1 MRTKDLYDENNTLK
15 LTVVFGLATGAVL
28 TYGQPAYAE
37 NTALETSA
45 TEVVAL
51 PTDPVTPV
59 PADNA
64 GDDSPAESETTVDVP
79 TVPTDSTVP
88 TDLTVPMTPTNT
100 TEEISVDPTLPTE
113 TSGETTETPEEP
125 VNPDV
130 PVVTPETPVTPG
142 ATETPTDSSV
152 VPPSEQP
159 NTTEPSTT
167 VVTDNQPTTP
177 TTPQVSEN
185 NNTQAAPLQP
195 QVDPAPTVEED
206 FEPIVTD
213 QGYTVISTENSV
225 VTVAN
230 VDGTR
235 STGRAEDFGGVT
247 NQNGTVSF
255 ITKEGKKETL
265 PETGV
270 IENIALTLLGFLLL
284 LFGFVISGKNNTP
297 ESRYIYL

>member
-1 MRTKDLYDENNTLK
+1 MRTKDLYDENETLK
-15 LTVVFGLATGAVL
+15 LTLVFGLATGAVL

-37 NTALETSA
+37 NTAVESSA
-45 TEVVAL
+45 TEVIAL
-51 PTDPVTPV
+51 PSDPVAPV
-59 PADNA
+59 PVDNA

-88 TDLTVPMTPTNT
+88 MTPTNT
-100 TEEISVDPTLPTE
+100 TEEIPVDPTLPTE
-113 TSGETTETPEEP
+113 TSGETTETPEAPKES
-125 VNPDV
+125 
-130 PVVTPETPVTPG
+130 
-142 ATETPTDSSV
+142 ETPTTPGMTETLTDSTV

-159 NTTEPSTT
+159 NTTEPSTA

-177 TTPQVSEN
+177 TTPQATEN
-185 NNTQAAPLQP
+185 NNTQTAPLQP
-195 QVDPAPTVEED
+195 QVDPSPTVEED

-230 VDGTR
+230 VDGTK
-235 STGRAEDFGGVT
+235 STGKAEDFGGVT

-270 IENIALTLLGFLLL
+270 VENIALTLLGFLLL
-284 LFGFVISGKNNTP
+284 LFGFTISGKNNTS

>member
-51 PTDPVTPV
+51 PTDRVTPV

-88 TDLTVPMTPTNT
+88 MTPTNT
-100 TEEISVDPTLPTE
+100 TEEIPVDPTLPTE
-113 TSGETTETPEEP
+113 TSGETTETPEAPKES
-125 VNPDV
+125 
-130 PVVTPETPVTPG
+130 ETPTTPG
-142 ATETPTDSSV
+142 MTETPIDSTV

-159 NTTEPSTT
+159 NTTEPSTA

-177 TTPQVSEN
+177 TTPQATEN
-185 NNTQAAPLQP
+185 NNTQTAPLQP
-195 QVDPAPTVEED
+195 QVDPSPTVEED

-230 VDGTR
+230 VDGTK
-235 STGRAEDFGGVT
+235 STGKAEDFGGVT

-270 IENIALTLLGFLLL
+270 VENIALTLLGFLLL
-284 LFGFVISGKNNTP
+284 LFGFTISGKNNTS

>member
-1 MRTKDLYDENNTLK
+1 MQHMRTKDLYDENNTLK

-59 PADNA
+59 P
-64 GDDSPAESETTVDVP
+64 
-79 TVPTDSTVP
+79 TDS
-88 TDLTVPMTPTNT
+88 TVPMTPTNT
-100 TEEISVDPTLPTE
+100 TEEIPVEPTLPAE
-113 TSGETTETPEEP
+113 TSGETTETPEAPKES
-125 VNPDV
+125 
-130 PVVTPETPVTPG
+130 ETPTTPG
-142 ATETPTDSSV
+142 TTETPTDSTV

-159 NTTEPSTT
+159 NTTEPATT
-167 VVTDNQPTTP
+167 VGIDSQPTTP
-177 TTPQVSEN
+177 TTPQATEN
-185 NNTQAAPLQP
+185 NNTQTAPLQP

-225 VTVAN
+225 VTIAN
-230 VDGTR
+230 VDGTTT
-235 STGRAEDFGGVT
+235 TGRAEDFGGVT
-247 NQNGTVSF
+247 NQNGTISF

-270 IENIALTLLGFLLL
+270 VENIALTLLGFLLL
-284 LFGFVISGKNNTP
+284 LFGFTISGKNNTS

>member
-1 MRTKDLYDENNTLK
+1 MRTKDLYDENNALK

-79 TVPTDSTVP
+79 TDS
-88 TDLTVPMTPTNT
+88 TVPMTPTNT
-100 TEEISVDPTLPTE
+100 TEEIPVDPTLPTE
-113 TSGETTETPEEP
+113 TSGETTETPEAPKES
-125 VNPDV
+125 
-130 PVVTPETPVTPG
+130 ETPTTPG
-142 ATETPTDSSV
+142 MTETPTDSTV

-159 NTTEPSTT
+159 NTTEPSTA
-167 VVTDNQPTTP
+167 VATDNQPTTP
-177 TTPQVSEN
+177 TTPQATEN
-185 NNTQAAPLQP
+185 NNIQVAPLQP

-235 STGRAEDFGGVT
+235 STGKAEDFGGVT

-270 IENIALTLLGFLLL
+270 VENIALTLLGFLLL
-284 LFGFVISGKNNTP
+284 LFGFVTSGKNNMSD
-297 ESRYIYL
+297 SRYIYL

>member
-1 MRTKDLYDENNTLK
+1 MRTKDLYDENETLK
-15 LTVVFGLATGAVL
+15 LTLVFGLATGAIL
-28 TYGQPAYAE
+28 AYGQPAYAE
-37 NTALETSA
+37 NTAVETSA
-45 TEVVAL
+45 TEVIAL
-51 PTDPVTPV
+51 PSDPVAPALVDNTEDSSLVETPT
-59 PADNA
+59 
-64 GDDSPAESETTVDVP
+64 ESEKAVEVP
-79 TVPTDSTVP
+79 TEPTA
-88 TDLTVPMTPTNT
+88 PTNP
-100 TEEISVDPTLPTE
+100 TEETPVDPTLPTE
-113 TSGETTETPEEP
+113 TPGVTPETPEEP
-125 VNPDV
+125 VNPV
-130 PVVTPETPVTPG
+130 SPVETPETPVTPG

-159 NTTEPSTT
+159 STTEPSTA

-177 TTPQVSEN
+177 TTPQATEN
-185 NNTQAAPLQP
+185 NNTQTAPLQP
-195 QVDPAPTVEED
+195 QVDPSPTVEED

-230 VDGTR
+230 VDGTK
-235 STGRAEDFGGVT
+235 STGKAEDFGGVT

-270 IENIALTLLGFLLL
+270 VENIALTLLGFLLL
-284 LFGFVISGKNNTP
+284 LFGFTISGKNNTS

>member
-1 MRTKDLYDENNTLK
+1 MQHMRTKDLYDENNTLK

-79 TVPTDSTVP
+79 TVPTDSTF
-88 TDLTVPMTPTNT
+88 PMTPTNT
-100 TEEISVDPTLPTE
+100 TEEIPVDPTLPTE
-113 TSGETTETPEEP
+113 TSGETTETPEAPKES
-125 VNPDV
+125 
-130 PVVTPETPVTPG
+130 ETPTTPG
-142 ATETPTDSSV
+142 MTETPTDSTV

-159 NTTEPSTT
+159 NTTEPSTA

-177 TTPQVSEN
+177 TTPQATEN
-185 NNTQAAPLQP
+185 NNTQTAPLQP
-195 QVDPAPTVEED
+195 QVDPSPTVEED

-230 VDGTR
+230 VDGTK
-235 STGRAEDFGGVT
+235 STGKAEDFGGVT

-270 IENIALTLLGFLLL
+270 VENIALTLLGFLLL
-284 LFGFVISGKNNTP
+284 LFGFTISGKNNTS

>member
-1 MRTKDLYDENNTLK
+1 MRTKDLYDENETLK
-15 LTVVFGLATGAVL
+15 LPLVFGLATWAIL
-28 TYGQPAYAE
+28 AYGQPAYAE
-37 NTALETSA
+37 NTAVETSA

-51 PTDPVTPV
+51 PSDPVAPV
-59 PADNA
+59 PVDNTEN
-64 GDDSPAESETTVDVP
+64 GSPVETPAESETAVEVP
-79 TVPTDSTVP
+79 TEPT
-88 TDLTVPMTPTNT
+88 TPPNT
-100 TEEISVDPTLPTE
+100 SEETPVDPTLPTE
-113 TSGETTETPEEP
+113 TPGESSETPEAPKES
-125 VNPDV
+125 
-130 PVVTPETPVTPG
+130 ETPTTPG
-142 ATETPTDSSV
+142 TTETPTDSTV

-159 NTTEPSTT
+159 NTTEPSTA

-177 TTPQVSEN
+177 TTPQATEN
-185 NNTQAAPLQP
+185 NNTQTAPLQP
-195 QVDPAPTVEED
+195 QVAPSPTVEED

-230 VDGTR
+230 VDGTK
-235 STGRAEDFGGVT
+235 STGKAEDFGGVT

-270 IENIALTLLGFLLL
+270 VENIALTLLGFLLL
-284 LFGFVISGKNNTP
+284 LFGFTISGKNNTS

>member
-1 MRTKDLYDENNTLK
+1 MRTKDLYDENETLK
-15 LTVVFGLATGAVL
+15 LTLVFGLATGAIL
-28 TYGQPAYAE
+28 AYGQPAYAE
-37 NTALETSA
+37 NTAVETSA

-64 GDDSPAESETTVDVP
+64 GDDSPAESETTVEVP
-79 TVPTDSTVP
+79 TEPT
-88 TDLTVPMTPTNT
+88 TPTNT
-100 TEEISVDPTLPTE
+100 AEETPVDPTSP
-113 TSGETTETPEEP
+113 TETPEEP
-125 VNPDV
+125 EKPDA
-130 PVVTPETPVTPG
+130 PVETPETPVSPG
-142 ATETPTDSSV
+142 TSETPTEPSV

-167 VVTDNQPTTP
+167 NGGDNQPTTP
-177 TTPQVSEN
+177 TTPQATEN
-185 NNTQAAPLQP
+185 KNTQVSPLQP
-195 QVDPAPTVEED
+195 QVDPAPTVAED

-230 VDGTR
+230 VDGTK
-235 STGRAEDFGGVT
+235 STGKAEDFGGVT

-270 IENIALTLLGFLLL
+270 VENIALTLLGFLLL
-284 LFGFVISGKNNTP
+284 LFGFTISDKNNTS

>member
-79 TVPTDSTVP
+79 TDSTVP
-88 TDLTVPMTPTNT
+88 ITPTNT
-100 TEEISVDPTLPTE
+100 TEEILVDPTLPTE
-113 TSGETTETPEEP
+113 TSGETTETPEAPKES
-125 VNPDV
+125 
-130 PVVTPETPVTPG
+130 ETPTTPG
-142 ATETPTDSSV
+142 MTETPTDSTV

-159 NTTEPSTT
+159 NTTEPSTA
-167 VVTDNQPTTP
+167 VVTENQPTTP
-177 TTPQVSEN
+177 TTPQATEN
-185 NNTQAAPLQP
+185 NNTQTAPLQP
-195 QVDPAPTVEED
+195 QVDPSPTVEED

-230 VDGTR
+230 VDGTK
-235 STGRAEDFGGVT
+235 STGKAEDFGGVT

-270 IENIALTLLGFLLL
+270 VENIALTLLGFLLL
-284 LFGFVISGKNNTP
+284 LFGFTISGKNNTS

>member
-64 GDDSPAESETTVDVP
+64 GDDSPAESEMTVDVP

-88 TDLTVPMTPTNT
+88 MTPTNT
-100 TEEISVDPTLPTE
+100 TEEIPVDPTLPTE
-113 TSGETTETPEEP
+113 TSGETTETPEAPKES
-125 VNPDV
+125 
-130 PVVTPETPVTPG
+130 ETPTTPG
-142 ATETPTDSSV
+142 MTETPTDSTV

-159 NTTEPSTT
+159 NTTEPSTA

-177 TTPQVSEN
+177 TTPQATEN
-185 NNTQAAPLQP
+185 NNTQTAPLQP
-195 QVDPAPTVEED
+195 QVDPSPTVEED

-230 VDGTR
+230 VDGR
-235 STGRAEDFGGVT
+235 KSTGKAEDFGGVT

-270 IENIALTLLGFLLL
+270 VENIALTLLGFLLL
-284 LFGFVISGKNNTP
+284 LFGFTISGKNNTS

>member
-1 MRTKDLYDENNTLK
+1 MQHMRTKDLYDENNTLK

-64 GDDSPAESETTVDVP
+64 GDDSPAESETTVDVS
-79 TVPTDSTVP
+79 TVPTDS
-88 TDLTVPMTPTNT
+88 TVPMTPTNT
-100 TEEISVDPTLPTE
+100 TEEIPVDPTLPTE
-113 TSGETTETPEEP
+113 TSGETTETPEAPKES
-125 VNPDV
+125 
-130 PVVTPETPVTPG
+130 ETPTTPG
-142 ATETPTDSSV
+142 MTETPTDSTV

-167 VVTDNQPTTP
+167 NGGDNQPTTP
-177 TTPQVSEN
+177 TTPQATEN
-185 NNTQAAPLQP
+185 KNTQVSPLQP
-195 QVDPAPTVEED
+195 QVDPAPTVAED

-270 IENIALTLLGFLLL
+270 VENIALTLLGFLLL
-284 LFGFVISGKNNTP
+284 LFGFVISSKNNTS

>member
-1 MRTKDLYDENNTLK
+1 MRTKDLYDENETLK
-15 LTVVFGLATGAVL
+15 LPLVFGLATWAIL
-28 TYGQPAYAE
+28 AYGQPAYAE
-37 NTALETSA
+37 NTAVETSA

-51 PTDPVTPV
+51 PSDPVAPV
-59 PADNA
+59 PVDNTEN
-64 GDDSPAESETTVDVP
+64 GSPVETPSESETTVEVP
-79 TVPTDSTVP
+79 TEPTA
-88 TDLTVPMTPTNT
+88 PTNT
-100 TEEISVDPTLPTE
+100 TEETSVDPTSPTE
-113 TSGETTETPEEP
+113 TPGE
-125 VNPDV
+125 
-130 PVVTPETPVTPG
+130 TPETPVTPG
-142 ATETPTDSSV
+142 ETETPTDTSV

-177 TTPQVSEN
+177 TTPQATEN

-195 QVDPAPTVEED
+195 QVDPVPTVEED

-247 NQNGTVSF
+247 NQNGTVTF
-255 ITKEGKKETL
+255 ITKEGKKEAL

-270 IENIALTLLGFLLL
+270 VENIALTLLGFLLL
-284 LFGFVISGKNNTP
+284 LFGFVISGKNNSS

>member
-1 MRTKDLYDENNTLK
+1 MRTKDLYDENETLK
-15 LTVVFGLATGAVL
+15 LTLVFGLATGAIL
-28 TYGQPAYAE
+28 AYGQPAYAE
-37 NTALETSA
+37 NTAVETSA
-45 TEVVAL
+45 TEVIAL
-51 PTDPVTPV
+51 PSDPVAPV
-59 PADNA
+59 PVDNTEN
-64 GDDSPAESETTVDVP
+64 SSPVETPAESETTVEVP
-79 TVPTDSTVP
+79 TEPT
-88 TDLTVPMTPTNT
+88 TPTNT
-100 TEEISVDPTLPTE
+100 AEETPVDPTSP
-113 TSGETTETPEEP
+113 TETPEEP
-125 VNPDV
+125 EKPDA
-130 PVVTPETPVTPG
+130 PVETPETPVSPG
-142 ATETPTDSSV
+142 TSETPTEPSV

-167 VVTDNQPTTP
+167 NGGDNQPTTP
-177 TTPQVSEN
+177 TTPQATEN
-185 NNTQAAPLQP
+185 KNTQVSPLQP
-195 QVDPAPTVEED
+195 QVDPAPTVAED

-270 IENIALTLLGFLLL
+270 VENIALTLLGFLLL
-284 LFGFVISGKNNTP
+284 LFGFVISSKNNTS

>member
-1 MRTKDLYDENNTLK
+1 MQHMRTKDLYDENETLK
-15 LTVVFGLATGAVL
+15 LPLVFGLATWAIL
-28 TYGQPAYAE
+28 AYGQPAYAE
-37 NTALETSA
+37 NTAVETSA

-51 PTDPVTPV
+51 PSDPVAPV
-59 PADNA
+59 PVDNTEN
-64 GDDSPAESETTVDVP
+64 GSPVETPAESETAVEVP
-79 TVPTDSTVP
+79 TEPT
-88 TDLTVPMTPTNT
+88 TPPNT
-100 TEEISVDPTLPTE
+100 SEETPVDPTLPTE
-113 TSGETTETPEEP
+113 TPGESSETPEAPKES
-125 VNPDV
+125 
-130 PVVTPETPVTPG
+130 ETPTTPG
-142 ATETPTDSSV
+142 TTETPTDSTV

-159 NTTEPSTT
+159 NTTEPSTA

-177 TTPQVSEN
+177 TTPQATEN
-185 NNTQAAPLQP
+185 NNTQTAPLQP
-195 QVDPAPTVEED
+195 QVAPSPTVEED

-230 VDGTR
+230 VDGTK
-235 STGRAEDFGGVT
+235 STGKAEDFGGVT

-270 IENIALTLLGFLLL
+270 VENIALTLLGFLLL
-284 LFGFVISGKNNTP
+284 LFGFTISGKNNTS

>member
-59 PADNA
+59 P
-64 GDDSPAESETTVDVP
+64 
-79 TVPTDSTVP
+79 TDSTVP
-88 TDLTVPMTPTNT
+88 MTPMNT
-100 TEEISVDPTLPTE
+100 TEEILVDPTLPTE
-113 TSGETTETPEEP
+113 TSGEITETPEAPKES
-125 VNPDV
+125 
-130 PVVTPETPVTPG
+130 ETPTTPG
-142 ATETPTDSSV
+142 MTETPTDSTV

-159 NTTEPSTT
+159 NTTEPSTA
-167 VVTDNQPTTP
+167 VVTENQPTTP
-177 TTPQVSEN
+177 TTPQATEN
-185 NNTQAAPLQP
+185 NNTQTAPLQP
-195 QVDPAPTVEED
+195 QVDPSPTVEED

-230 VDGTR
+230 VDGTK
-235 STGRAEDFGGVT
+235 STGKAEDFGGVT

-270 IENIALTLLGFLLL
+270 VENIALTLLGFLLL
-284 LFGFVISGKNNTP
+284 LFGFTISGKNNTS

>member
-1 MRTKDLYDENNTLK
+1 MQHMRTKDLYDENETLK
-15 LTVVFGLATGAVL
+15 LPLVFGLATWAIL
-28 TYGQPAYAE
+28 AYGQPAYAE
-37 NTALETSA
+37 NTAVETSA

-51 PTDPVTPV
+51 PSDPVAPV
-59 PADNA
+59 PVDNTEN
-64 GDDSPAESETTVDVP
+64 GSPVETPSESETTVEVP
-79 TVPTDSTVP
+79 TEPTA
-88 TDLTVPMTPTNT
+88 PTNT
-100 TEEISVDPTLPTE
+100 TEETSVDPTSPTE
-113 TSGETTETPEEP
+113 TPGE
-125 VNPDV
+125 
-130 PVVTPETPVTPG
+130 TPETPVTPG
-142 ATETPTDSSV
+142 ETETPTDTSV

-177 TTPQVSEN
+177 TTPQATEN

-195 QVDPAPTVEED
+195 QVDPVPTVEED

-247 NQNGTVSF
+247 NQNGTVTF
-255 ITKEGKKETL
+255 ITKEGKKEAL

-270 IENIALTLLGFLLL
+270 VENIALTLLGFLLL
-284 LFGFVISGKNNTP
+284 LFGFVISGKNNSS

>member
-88 TDLTVPMTPTNT
+88 MTPTNT
-100 TEEISVDPTLPTE
+100 TEEIPVDPTLPTE
-113 TSGETTETPEEP
+113 TSGETTETPEAPKESEIP
-125 VNPDV
+125 
-130 PVVTPETPVTPG
+130 TTPG
-142 ATETPTDSSV
+142 MTETPTDSTV

-159 NTTEPSTT
+159 NTTEPSTA

-177 TTPQVSEN
+177 TTPQATEN
-185 NNTQAAPLQP
+185 NNTQTAPLQP
-195 QVDPAPTVEED
+195 QVDPVPTVEED

-235 STGRAEDFGGVT
+235 STGKAEDFGGVT

-270 IENIALTLLGFLLL
+270 VENIALTLLGFLLL
-284 LFGFVISGKNNTP
+284 LFGFTISGKNNTS

>member
-1 MRTKDLYDENNTLK
+1 MQHMRTKDLYDENNTLK

-88 TDLTVPMTPTNT
+88 MTPTNT
-100 TEEISVDPTLPTE
+100 TEEIPVDPTLPTE
-113 TSGETTETPEEP
+113 TSGETTETPEAPKES
-125 VNPDV
+125 
-130 PVVTPETPVTPG
+130 ETPTTPG
-142 ATETPTDSSV
+142 MTETPTDSTV
-152 VPPSEQP
+152 VPPSEQL
-159 NTTEPSTT
+159 NTTEPSTA

-177 TTPQVSEN
+177 TTPQATEN
-185 NNTQAAPLQP
+185 NNTQTAPLQP
-195 QVDPAPTVEED
+195 QVDPSPTVEED

-230 VDGTR
+230 VDGTK
-235 STGRAEDFGGVT
+235 STGKAEDFGGVT

-270 IENIALTLLGFLLL
+270 VENIALTLLGFLLL
-284 LFGFVISGKNNTP
+284 LFGFTISGKNNTS

>member
-1 MRTKDLYDENNTLK
+1 MRTKDLYDESETLK
-15 LTVVFGLATGAVL
+15 LPLVFGLATWAIL
-28 TYGQPAYAE
+28 AYGQPAYAE
-37 NTALETSA
+37 NTAVETSA
-45 TEVVAL
+45 TEVIAL
-51 PTDPVTPV
+51 PSDSVAPV
-59 PADNA
+59 PVENTEN
-64 GDDSPAESETTVDVP
+64 GSPTETPSESETAVEVP
-79 TVPTDSTVP
+79 TE
-88 TDLTVPMTPTNT
+88 LTAPTNT
-100 TEEISVDPTLPTE
+100 TEETPVDPTLPTE
-113 TSGETTETPEEP
+113 TPGETTETPEEP

-284 LFGFVISGKNNTP
+284 LFGFVISGKNNTS

>member
-1 MRTKDLYDENNTLK
+1 MRTKDLYDENETLK
-15 LTVVFGLATGAVL
+15 LTLVFGLATGAIL
-28 TYGQPAYAE
+28 AYGQPAYAE
-37 NTALETSA
+37 NTAVETSA
-45 TEVVAL
+45 TEIIAL
-51 PTDPVTPV
+51 PSDPVAPV
-59 PADNA
+59 PVENTEN
-64 GDDSPAESETTVDVP
+64 GSPAETPSESETAVEVP
-79 TVPTDSTVP
+79 TEPTP
-88 TDLTVPMTPTNT
+88 PTNT
-100 TEEISVDPTLPTE
+100 TEETPVDPTLPTE
-113 TSGETTETPEEP
+113 TPGEITETPEEP
-125 VNPDV
+125 VNPDA
-130 PVVTPETPVTPG
+130 PVEPPVTPG
-142 ATETPTDSSV
+142 ATEAPTDSSV

-177 TTPQVSEN
+177 TKPQATEN
-185 NNTQAAPLQP
+185 NNTQVAPLQP

-230 VDGTR
+230 VDGTK
-235 STGRAEDFGGVT
+235 STGKAEDFGGVT

-270 IENIALTLLGFLLL
+270 VENIALTLLGFLLL
-284 LFGFVISGKNNTP
+284 LFGFTISGKNNTS

>member
-1 MRTKDLYDENNTLK
+1 MQHMRTKDLYDENNTLK

-37 NTALETSA
+37 NTALEISA

-79 TVPTDSTVP
+79 TDS
-88 TDLTVPMTPTNT
+88 TVPMTPTNT
-100 TEEISVDPTLPTE
+100 TEEIPVDPTLPTE
-113 TSGETTETPEEP
+113 TSGETTETPEAPKES
-125 VNPDV
+125 
-130 PVVTPETPVTPG
+130 ETPTTPG
-142 ATETPTDSSV
+142 MTETPTDSTV

-159 NTTEPSTT
+159 NTTEPSTA

-177 TTPQVSEN
+177 TTPQATEN
-185 NNTQAAPLQP
+185 NNTQTAPLQP
-195 QVDPAPTVEED
+195 QVDPSPTVEED

-230 VDGTR
+230 VDGTK
-235 STGRAEDFGGVT
+235 STGKAEDFGGVT

-270 IENIALTLLGFLLL
+270 VENIALTLLGFLLL
-284 LFGFVISGKNNTP
+284 LFGFTISGKNNTS

>member
-1 MRTKDLYDENNTLK
+1 MRTKDLYDENETLK
-15 LTVVFGLATGAVL
+15 LTLVFGLATGAIL
-28 TYGQPAYAE
+28 AYGQPAYAE
-37 NTALETSA
+37 NTAVETSA
-45 TEVVAL
+45 TEVIAL
-51 PTDPVTPV
+51 PSDPVAPALVDNTEDSSLVETPT
-59 PADNA
+59 
-64 GDDSPAESETTVDVP
+64 ESEKAVEVP
-79 TVPTDSTVP
+79 TEPTA
-88 TDLTVPMTPTNT
+88 PTNP
-100 TEEISVDPTLPTE
+100 TEETPVDPTLPTE
-113 TSGETTETPEEP
+113 TPGVTPETPEEP
-125 VNPDV
+125 VNPV
-130 PVVTPETPVTPG
+130 SPVETPETPVTPG

-159 NTTEPSTT
+159 STTEPSTT
-167 VVTDNQPTTP
+167 VVTDNQSTTP

-235 STGRAEDFGGVT
+235 SNGRAEDFGGVT

-255 ITKEGKKETL
+255 ITKEGKRETL

-270 IENIALTLLGFLLL
+270 VENIALTLLGFLLL
-284 LFGFVISGKNNTP
+284 LFGFVISGKNNTS

>member
-88 TDLTVPMTPTNT
+88 MTPTNT
-100 TEEISVDPTLPTE
+100 TEEIPVDPTLPTE
-113 TSGETTETPEEP
+113 TSGETTETSEAPKES
-125 VNPDV
+125 
-130 PVVTPETPVTPG
+130 ETPTTPG
-142 ATETPTDSSV
+142 MTETPTDSTV

-159 NTTEPSTT
+159 NTTEPSTA

-177 TTPQVSEN
+177 TTPQATEN
-185 NNTQAAPLQP
+185 NNTQTAPLQP
-195 QVDPAPTVEED
+195 QVDPSPTVEED

-230 VDGTR
+230 VDGTK
-235 STGRAEDFGGVT
+235 STGKAEDFGGVT

-270 IENIALTLLGFLLL
+270 VENIALTLLGFLLL
-284 LFGFVISGKNNTP
+284 LFGFTISGKNNTS

>member
-64 GDDSPAESETTVDVP
+64 GDDSPAESETTVDVS
-79 TVPTDSTVP
+79 TVPTDS
-88 TDLTVPMTPTNT
+88 TVPMTPTNT
-100 TEEISVDPTLPTE
+100 TEEIPVDPTLPTE
-113 TSGETTETPEEP
+113 TSGETTETPEAPKES
-125 VNPDV
+125 
-130 PVVTPETPVTPG
+130 ETPTTPG
-142 ATETPTDSSV
+142 MTETPTDSTV

-167 VVTDNQPTTP
+167 NGGDNQPTTP
-177 TTPQVSEN
+177 TTPQATEN
-185 NNTQAAPLQP
+185 KNTQVSPLQP
-195 QVDPAPTVEED
+195 QVDPAPTVAED

-270 IENIALTLLGFLLL
+270 VENIALTLLGFLLL
-284 LFGFVISGKNNTP
+284 LFGFVISSKNNTS

>member
-79 TVPTDSTVP
+79 TVP
-88 TDLTVPMTPTNT
+88 MTPTNT
-100 TEEISVDPTLPTE
+100 TEEIPVDPTLPTE
-113 TSGETTETPEEP
+113 TSGETTETPEAPKES
-125 VNPDV
+125 
-130 PVVTPETPVTPG
+130 ETPTTPG
-142 ATETPTDSSV
+142 MTETPTDSTV

-159 NTTEPSTT
+159 NTTEPSTA

-177 TTPQVSEN
+177 TTPQATEN
-185 NNTQAAPLQP
+185 NNTQTAPLQP
-195 QVDPAPTVEED
+195 QVDPSPTVEED

-270 IENIALTLLGFLLL
+270 VENIALTLLGFLLL
-284 LFGFVISGKNNTP
+284 LFGFVISSKNNTS